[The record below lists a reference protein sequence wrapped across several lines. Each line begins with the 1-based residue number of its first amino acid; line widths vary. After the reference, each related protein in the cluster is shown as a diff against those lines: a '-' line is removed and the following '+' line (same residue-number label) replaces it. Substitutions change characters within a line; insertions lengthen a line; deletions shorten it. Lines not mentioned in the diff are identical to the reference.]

1 MNMKSEAK
9 GGESA
14 PEESRMKTTLKLCA
28 AAGLLA
34 LLASGCATTVEYGD
48 ATSSKPISTE
58 FGSSDLQQIAA
69 KMVDSLLA
77 FPPIMDVTA
86 NRRPV
91 LMVDSVKNKTMQHI
105 DTESVTDS
113 IRTRLIRSG
122 KFRFTDRTT
131 DEAFKEE
138 LRVQNDSG
146 LVDPSTAVKFGKQIG
161 AEFMLTANL
170 SEIAQSAG
178 RVHDV
183 YYKFTMNLRNLRT
196 GIIEWADEQEIRK
209 QKTNPIL
216 GL

>member
-1 MNMKSEAK
+1 MHIESERK
-9 GGESA
+9 GRPA
-14 PEESRMKTTLKLCA
+14 PEEKHMKTTWKLWV

-48 ATSSKPISTE
+48 ATSSKPISTD

-69 KMVDSLLA
+69 TMVDSLLV
-77 FPPIMDVTA
+77 FPPVMDLTA
-86 NRRPV
+86 SRRPV
-91 LMVDSVKNKTMQHI
+91 LMVDTVKNKTMQHI

-113 IRTRLIRSG
+113 IRTKLIRSG

-131 DEAFKEE
+131 DAAFKEE
-138 LRVQNDSG
+138 LGVQNDSG
-146 LVDPSTAVKFGKQIG
+146 LVDPSTAIAFGQQIG

-170 SEIAQSAG
+170 SEISQRAG
-178 RVHDV
+178 RVNDV

-196 GIIEWADEQEIRK
+196 GIIEWADEKEIRK